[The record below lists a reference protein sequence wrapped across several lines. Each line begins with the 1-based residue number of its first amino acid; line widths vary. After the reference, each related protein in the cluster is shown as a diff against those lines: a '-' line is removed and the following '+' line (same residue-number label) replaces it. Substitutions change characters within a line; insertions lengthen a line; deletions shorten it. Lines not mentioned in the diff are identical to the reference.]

1 MKLYQNGD
9 ILTMNAAGERAGSM
23 AVEGEHIV
31 RVGDEEEL
39 AEEFPHAKKVDLR
52 GRRCV

>member
-1 MKLYQNGD
+1 MKLYQNGV

-39 AEEFPHAKKVDLR
+39 AEEI
-52 GRRCV
+52 GRAHV